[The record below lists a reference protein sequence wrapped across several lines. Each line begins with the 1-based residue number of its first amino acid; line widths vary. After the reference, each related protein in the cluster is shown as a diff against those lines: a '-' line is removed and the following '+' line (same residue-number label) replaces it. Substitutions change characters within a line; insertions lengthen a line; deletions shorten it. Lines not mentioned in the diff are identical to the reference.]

1 MDKRVYL
8 VTLIARDMA
17 TGKEY
22 NEQGWAICPVCKNII
37 GDGNFC
43 RYCGQRLLEEDVS
56 EQG

>member
-8 VTLIARDMA
+8 LTLLARDVA

-22 NEQGWAICPVCKNII
+22 NEQGWPICPVCNKII

-43 RYCGQRLLEEDVS
+43 RYCGQRLIDGSQE
-56 EQG
+56 